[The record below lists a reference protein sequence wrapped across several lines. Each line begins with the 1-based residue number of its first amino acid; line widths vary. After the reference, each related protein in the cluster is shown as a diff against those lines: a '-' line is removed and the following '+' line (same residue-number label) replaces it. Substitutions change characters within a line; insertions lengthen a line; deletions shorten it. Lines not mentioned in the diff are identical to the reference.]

1 MEILE
6 ILKTT
11 FSIIVYLII
20 AIFFIRV
27 ISLVAEKSK
36 TINWISGK
44 IIKLLF
50 GRENK

>member
-11 FSIIVYLII
+11 FGIIVYLVTAII
-20 AIFFIRV
+20 FITL
-27 ISLVAEKSK
+27 ISYVAQKSK

-50 GRENK
+50 ERDNK